1 MIRIILL
8 ATTFL
13 ALGGCSVFGGKQDYA
28 GLTNIHL
35 LYDTDGEKSMLK
47 RVDFVDGKESQKK
60 QWAVQLPDK
69 TIIKFSTEG
78 ELAFKAFETRADVQK
93 FVMEKFGELIPGVV
107 ESILK
112 AKGISP

>member
-1 MIRIILL
+1 MSRIILL
-8 ATTFL
+8 TIVCM

-35 LYDTDGEKSMLK
+35 LYDTDGGKSLLR

-78 ELAFKAFETRADVQK
+78 ELAFEAFETRADVQK

-107 ESILK
+107 DAIIKS
-112 AKGISP
+112 KGINP